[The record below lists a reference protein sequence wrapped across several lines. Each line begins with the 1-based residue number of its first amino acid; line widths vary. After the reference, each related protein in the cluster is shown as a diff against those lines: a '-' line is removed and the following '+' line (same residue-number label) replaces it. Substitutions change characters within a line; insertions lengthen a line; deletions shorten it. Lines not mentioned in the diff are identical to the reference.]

1 MTLLEN
7 IRAPRDLTALTR
19 EELDQLAGEIR
30 DFLIPAVART
40 GGHLGPNLGVVEL
53 TIALHRVFDS
63 PRDRILWDTGHQS
76 YVHKLLTGRQDFS
89 GLRAGGGL
97 SGYPARAESEHDVIE
112 NSHASTVLGWADG
125 LAKAN
130 EILGRDDHV
139 VAVVGD
145 GALTGGMAWEALNNI
160 ADAKDRPLVIVVN
173 DNGRSYAPTIGGLAG
188 HLATLRTTDG
198 YERFLAWGKDVLGR
212 TPVVG
217 RPLYGSL
224 HGAKKGLKDF
234 IAPQG
239 LFEDL
244 GLKYVG
250 PVDGHDI
257 AAVESALHRAKR
269 FSGPVLVH
277 CLTEKGR
284 GYRPALEDEA
294 DRFHTVGAMDPLT
307 CAPLGPAAGP
317 SWTSVFGDALA
328 ELGAER
334 PDVVA
339 LTAAMLHP
347 TGLTRFAERFPDRV
361 WDVGIAEQHAAVC
374 AAGLATGGL
383 HPVVAV
389 YATFLNRAFDQ
400 VLMDVALHGCGV
412 TFVLD
417 RAGVTGVDGPSHNG
431 MWDLSVLQ
439 VVPGLRIAAPRDAAQ
454 LRAQLREAVDV
465 ADAPTVLRF
474 PKEAVGP
481 PVPALGRAGGM
492 DVLHEPGDA
501 DGMPDVLLV
510 AVGVMAPVCV
520 RAARLLAERGI
531 GCTVVDPRWV
541 KPVDEALAPLAARHR
556 LVAVVEDNVRAGGV
570 GAATGQALRDAGVD
584 VPLRTFGIPERFLG
598 HAKRG
603 EVLADIGLTPASV
616 AAGVMAALHP
626 RTATLQAPAHAP
638 APQESVPQDPTAKD
652 PTAQDTTAQDPTAP
666 AEHVPRPA
674 DEPRGAARDDV
685 RNGVRSDV

>member
-7 IRAPRDLTALTR
+7 IRAPRDLKALTS
-19 EELDQLAGEIR
+19 EELDRLAGEIR
-30 DFLIPAVART
+30 DFLIHAVTRT

-63 PRDRILWDTGHQS
+63 PDDRILWDTGHQT

-89 GLRAGGGL
+89 RLRGKGGL

-130 EILGRDDHV
+130 ELLGRDDHV
-139 VAVVGD
+139 VAVIGD

-160 ADAKDRPLVIVVN
+160 AAAEDRPLVIVVN
-173 DNGRSYAPTIGGLAG
+173 DNERSYAPTIGGLAN

-250 PVDGHDI
+250 PVDGHDV
-257 AAVESALHRAKR
+257 AAVESALRRARR
-269 FSGPVLVH
+269 FNGPVLVH

-284 GYRPALEDEA
+284 GYRPALQDEA
-294 DRFHTVGAMDPLT
+294 DRFHAVGAMDPLT
-307 CAPLGPAAGP
+307 CAPLGPSAGP
-317 SWTSVFGDALA
+317 SWTSVFGDALV

-361 WDVGIAEQHAAVC
+361 WDVGIAEQHAVVC
-374 AAGLATGGL
+374 AAGLATAGL

-389 YATFLNRAFDQ
+389 YATFLNRALDQ
-400 VLMDVALHGCGV
+400 VLMDAALHRCGV

-417 RAGVTGVDGPSHNG
+417 RAGVTGADGPSHNG

-439 VVPGLRIAAPRDAAQ
+439 VVPGLRIAAPRDAER
-454 LRAQLREAVDV
+454 LRAQLREAADV

-474 PKEAVGP
+474 PKESVGA
-481 PVPALGRAGGM
+481 PVPAVGRIGGL
-492 DVLHEPGDA
+492 DVLYRTAA
-501 DGMPDVLLV
+501 DDDPRVLLV
-510 AVGVMAPVCV
+510 AVGAMAQGCV

-541 KPVDEALAPLAARHR
+541 KPLDEALAPLADGHR
-556 LVAVVEDNVRAGGV
+556 LVAVVEDNVRTGGV
-570 GAATGQALRDAGVD
+570 GAAVGQTLRDAGVD
-584 VPLRTFGIPERFLG
+584 VPLRTLGIPERFLP
-598 HAKRG
+598 HAKRS
-603 EVLADIGLTPASV
+603 ELLADIGLTPADIAGRIADALRPE
-616 AAGVMAALHP
+616 AAP
-626 RTATLQAPAHAP
+626 PQAPRPEA
-638 APQESVPQDPTAKD
+638 EGQDGGGTRAD
-652 PTAQDTTAQDPTAP
+652 DGGRT
-666 AEHVPRPA
+666 ENVPRPS
-674 DEPRGAARDDV
+674 EPRSEA
-685 RNGVRSDV
+685 RNGVRSDA